1 MPFVGALEPP
11 HLILILVIVLIVFGP
26 GKLPTLGRSLGDGI
40 REFKRSVEP
49 KPESEP
55 TDAPVAPAAPAQL
68 EAATTVRCGNCGLAA
83 PAATKF
89 CSGCGATLTGSTG
102 PETAKEAVS
111 R

>member
-11 HLILILVIVLIVFGP
+11 HLILVLVIVLIVFGP

-40 REFKRSVEP
+40 REFKKSVEP
-49 KPESEP
+49 QPEP
-55 TDAPVAPAAPAQL
+55 APPDAPAAPAAPAQL
-68 EAATTVRCGNCGLAA
+68 TAATPLRCGNCGLAA
-83 PAATKF
+83 PAGTKF

-102 PETAKEAVS
+102 PETTKEAVT